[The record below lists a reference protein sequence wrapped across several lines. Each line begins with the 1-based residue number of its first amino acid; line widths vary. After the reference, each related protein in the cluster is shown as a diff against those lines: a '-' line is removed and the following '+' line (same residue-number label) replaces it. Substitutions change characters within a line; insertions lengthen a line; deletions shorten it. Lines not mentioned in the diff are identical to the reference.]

1 MQLDLHWAN
10 VPIRMRFAFCL
21 LLSLREGNTHTPHIC
36 FALDT
41 RTVCSYMF
49 KAQAEV
55 TSLWNAH
62 NNGDCCRSVG
72 CFCIKNS
79 YFMLRLL
86 LAIMVHQVVTWKQRK
101 NWKAIDPKCH
111 MALMN
116 SYVPSLSEEYLGLFW
131 EFPWPILWILCPPP
145 PRKLGP
151 HSMKSVINS
160 STLGVLCELFWPQS
174 KTVRNCTMGLFHGEW
189 LHSRRRGLLSHH
201 LLLSAGPSLPSS
213 DGIYGSPRPSYYLN
227 GVQKCQSLGSSAFI
241 SIFFLT
247 EEYLLDFLPLSSTP

>member
-1 MQLDLHWAN
+1 
-10 VPIRMRFAFCL
+10 
-21 LLSLREGNTHTPHIC
+21 
-36 FALDT
+36 
-41 RTVCSYMF
+41 MF

-55 TSLWNAH
+55 TSLWNPH
-62 NNGDCCRSVG
+62 NNGDCYRSVG
-72 CFCIKNS
+72 CFCIKNT

-86 LAIMVHQVVTWKQRK
+86 LAIRMVHQVVTWKQRK

-116 SYVPSLSEEYLGLFW
+116 RYVPSFSEEYLGLFW
-131 EFPWPILWILCPPP
+131 EFPWPILWILCESFFFSWKLRPP
-145 PRKLGP
+145 
-151 HSMKSVINS
+151 SMKSVINS

-189 LHSRRRGLLSHH
+189 QHSNRRGLLSHH

-213 DGIYGSPRPSYYLN
+213 DGVYGSPRSSCHLN
-227 GVQKCQSLGSSAFI
+227 GMQKYQGLGSYAFI

-247 EEYLLDFLPLSSTP
+247 EENLLDFLPLSNTP